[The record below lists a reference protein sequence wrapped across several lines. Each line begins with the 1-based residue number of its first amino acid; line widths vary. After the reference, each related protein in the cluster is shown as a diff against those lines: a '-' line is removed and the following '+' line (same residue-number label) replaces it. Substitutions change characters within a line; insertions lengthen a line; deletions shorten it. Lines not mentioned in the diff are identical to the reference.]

1 MKWATLWSGSGSY
14 SIGSSMFL
22 CARPLS
28 TCDRKCFLS
37 WMGDTAWAVSLVCWA
52 CKRLTF
58 MFHSNISWWN
68 KAVYFINFF
77 KKRDV
82 RGWRSKVKLRQK
94 RIKLKASHGRRWRWW
109 NAWDLIVYKLQMKVI
124 LWSSSLAVS
133 WSLPTSACILALS
146 NKHALTLWHGGLLMV
161 CPLVYE
167 WMNVK
172 LVHLLVKPILLSE
185 RGMLSSSTF

>member
-1 MKWATLWSGSGSY
+1 MHY
-14 SIGSSMFL
+14 P
-22 CARPLS
+22 C
-28 TCDRKCFLS
+28 KCGDSECFRVG
-37 WMGDTAWAVSLVCWA
+37 MGDTSWAVFLVCWA
-52 CKRLTF
+52 CKRCTF
-58 MFHSNISWWN
+58 MFHSIISWWN
-68 KAVYFINFF
+68 KAVSSINFL
-77 KKRDV
+77 KRDV

-109 NAWDLIVYKLQMKVI
+109 NAWDLIIYKLQMKVI

-146 NKHALTLWHGGLLMV
+146 NKNALILWHGGLLMV

-172 LVHLLVKPILLSE
+172 LVYLLVKPILLSE
-185 RGMLSSSTF
+185 RDMLSSFMF